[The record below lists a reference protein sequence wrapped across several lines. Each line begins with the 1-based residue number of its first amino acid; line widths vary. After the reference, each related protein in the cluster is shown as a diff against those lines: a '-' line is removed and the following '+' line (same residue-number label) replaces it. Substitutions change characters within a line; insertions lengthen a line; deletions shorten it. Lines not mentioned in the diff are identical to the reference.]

1 VGTNDLI
8 LMLVA
13 LFFVGLLLAIRQE
26 EHRTVERRTQDLG
39 PPDGVER
46 RRSDRRRDSWLGATA
61 WALRGRA
68 RRVAGWFSSGR

>member
-26 EHRTVERRTQDLG
+26 EHREVERRVQDLG

-46 RRSDRRRDSWLGATA
+46 RRGDRRRESWLGAA
-61 WALRGRA
+61 LWALRGRA
-68 RRVAGWFSSGR
+68 RRLAGLFKRA